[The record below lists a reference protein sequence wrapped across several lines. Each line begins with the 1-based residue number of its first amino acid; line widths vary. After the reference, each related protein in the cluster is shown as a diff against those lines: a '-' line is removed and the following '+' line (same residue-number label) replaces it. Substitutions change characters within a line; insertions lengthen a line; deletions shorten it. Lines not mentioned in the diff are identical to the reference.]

1 MKNTKILFVWCIIL
15 LCVYSEPQKPIGMNY
30 HFGPGIEPI
39 RRYIQNIQNGYFVD
53 IGCNDPV
60 FGSTTIFLR
69 RLGWDGVN
77 VDANPNNTRKFNL
90 LRPQQVN
97 LNYVVG

>member
-1 MKNTKILFVWCIIL
+1 MKNSKILFLWCVIFL
-15 LCVYSEPQKPIGMNY
+15 YVYSEPQKPIGMNY

-39 RRYIQNIQNGYFVD
+39 RRYIQNIQNGYYVD

-60 FGSTTIFLR
+60 FASTTVFLR
-69 RLGWDGVN
+69 TKGWDGVN
-77 VDANPNNTRKFNL
+77 VDANPNNTIRFNL

-97 LNYVVG
+97 LNYAVG